1 MEEEQKRLYDNLVRQ
16 IKKRGEKVFSSRDIS
31 DKERIKRT
39 RESWISCARYFENGP
54 YFEKDC
60 KYVLKACE
68 AMSNKQIL
76 MSYKR
81 EEKLSREEVD
91 KFMVDIERFER
102 DAKKSKLMVMAGVA

>member
-1 MEEEQKRLYDNLVRQ
+1 
-16 IKKRGEKVFSSRDIS
+16 
-31 DKERIKRT
+31 
-39 RESWISCARYFENGP
+39 
-54 YFEKDC
+54 
-60 KYVLKACE
+60 
-68 AMSNKQIL
+68 MSNKQIL